1 MADNAF
7 HNRTDFERVAC
18 GFGILCG
25 TSHIGK
31 SVSSIHSDLERYIMI
46 RHYAY
51 NFNDGKRE
59 EKRREKEL
67 QKLEPGD
74 VTPAGGVVVSTTF
87 IPGAGTTV
95 RLHYENSKIFAAVTV
110 TKLSIMV
117 FCKDK
122 GGNSYGT

>member
-67 QKLEPGD
+67 QKLEPG
-74 VTPAGGVVVSTTF
+74 
-87 IPGAGTTV
+87 AGTTV